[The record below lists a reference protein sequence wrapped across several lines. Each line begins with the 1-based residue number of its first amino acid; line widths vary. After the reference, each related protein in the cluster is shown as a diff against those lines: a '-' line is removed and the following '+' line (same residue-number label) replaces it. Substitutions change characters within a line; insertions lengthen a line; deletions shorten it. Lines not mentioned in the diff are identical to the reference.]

1 MTERPEYAESREAA
15 PRKQPTDATDTAD
28 PTDPMERIDPTDP
41 MERIDPFELM
51 ERIDPFELM
60 ERIES
65 VEFTDQRALPA
76 ECLAFDMALSCP
88 PRSGLT
94 RGAAIGY
101 ERRIRQH

>member
-1 MTERPEYAESREAA
+1 MTERPEYAESSEAA
-15 PRKQPTDATDTAD
+15 PRKQPTDATDTAE
-28 PTDPMERIDPTDP
+28 PIEP
-41 MERIDPFELM
+41 M

-76 ECLAFDMALSCP
+76 ECFAFDMALSCP

-94 RGAAIGY
+94 RGAAMGY

>member
-15 PRKQPTDATDTAD
+15 PRKQPTDATDTAE
-28 PTDPMERIDPTDP
+28 PIEP
-41 MERIDPFELM
+41 M

-76 ECLAFDMALSCP
+76 ECFAFDMALSCP

>member
-15 PRKQPTDATDTAD
+15 PRKQPTDATDTAE
-28 PTDPMERIDPTDP
+28 PIEP
-41 MERIDPFELM
+41 
-51 ERIDPFELM
+51 M

-76 ECLAFDMALSCP
+76 ECFAFDMALSCP

-94 RGAAIGY
+94 RGAAMGY

>member
-15 PRKQPTDATDTAD
+15 PRKQPTDATDTAE
-28 PTDPMERIDPTDP
+28 PIEPMERIDPTDP
-41 MERIDPFELM
+41 M

-65 VEFTDQRALPA
+65 VEFTDQRALPT
-76 ECLAFDMALSCP
+76 ECSELDMALSCP

>member
-1 MTERPEYAESREAA
+1 MTERPEYAESSEAA
-15 PRKQPTDATDTAD
+15 PRKQPTDATDTAE
-28 PTDPMERIDPTDP
+28 PIEPMERIDPTDP
-41 MERIDPFELM
+41 M

-76 ECLAFDMALSCP
+76 ECFAFDMALSCP

>member
-1 MTERPEYAESREAA
+1 MTERPEYAESSEAA
-15 PRKQPTDATDTAD
+15 PRKQPTDATDTAE
-28 PTDPMERIDPTDP
+28 PIEPMERIDPTDP

-51 ERIDPFELM
+51 ERI
-60 ERIES
+60 ES
-65 VEFTDQRALPA
+65 VEFTDQSALPT
-76 ECLAFDMALSCP
+76 ECFELDMTSLCP

>member
-1 MTERPEYAESREAA
+1 MTERPEYAESSEAA
-15 PRKQPTDATDTAD
+15 PRKQPTDATDTAE
-28 PTDPMERIDPTDP
+28 PIEPMERIDPTDP
-41 MERIDPFELM
+41 M

-65 VEFTDQRALPA
+65 VEFTDQRALPT
-76 ECLAFDMALSCP
+76 ECSELDMALSCP